1 MCLVS
6 QLCFCFYYSILWFLS
21 YESWKLKTH
30 FRCFQ
35 FSKLCSNG
43 IFIIKHT
50 FMRPTARDKSHQA
63 HLFLLLSFSFF
74 LSFLFTDSLQQHF
87 FSSSSFFFFL
97 FFFIEPPNILY
108 QQKKK
113 KHMATNFSNPNLENQ
128 TQKHEL
134 DHTHLHRNTNPQTC
148 SPWVWLHSRRYF
160 TISQTHK
167 HPPWLPPSPLLLLL
181 HDFLSSTSLTTAILE
196 KKRKRER
203 QIDFTSST
211 SRSCSCSREEKK
223 KSSLGQC
230 MGPTNSWKIL
240 SDENIYQ

>member
-1 MCLVS
+1 
-6 QLCFCFYYSILWFLS
+6 
-21 YESWKLKTH
+21 
-30 FRCFQ
+30 
-35 FSKLCSNG
+35 
-43 IFIIKHT
+43 
-50 FMRPTARDKSHQA
+50 MRPTARDKSHQA

-113 KHMATNFSNPNLENQ
+113 HMATNFSNPNLENQ

-167 HPPWLPPSPLLLLL
+167 HPPWLPSSPSLLLL
-181 HDFLSSTSLTTAILE
+181 HNFMRSTSLAEAVPEKDKWKKKKKKRRDWCWVEKVGVHELDLPRHSCSKE
-196 KKRKRER
+196 RRKKKKRKKEIGTGLRR
-203 QIDFTSST
+203 
-211 SRSCSCSREEKK
+211 
-223 KSSLGQC
+223 
-230 MGPTNSWKIL
+230 WKIGANRCYYT
-240 SDENIYQ
+240 SKDQHWGRWVGG